1 MGRKVALIY
10 VTHAIHVFFYKQH
23 FYKQCQVEIGKKN
36 QAKIKQH
43 REAELLLLKIIRFL
57 QTHYHSQI
65 IGDVLKIYK
74 KQMHLFEWFI
84 WLTTTKRRLKM
95 KNRSHR
101 YDMNRP
107 RPRHGHTCTKYEMCL
122 SILMVICIKQH
133 LSNIWSSIH
142 EKVKQHWGW
151 VEKKACISRKYR
163 S

>member
-65 IGDVLKIYK
+65 IGDVLKNIQKTNASVWMIYMINDNK
-74 KQMHLFEWFI
+74 
-84 WLTTTKRRLKM
+84 
-95 KNRSHR
+95 
-101 YDMNRP
+101 
-107 RPRHGHTCTKYEMCL
+107 
-122 SILMVICIKQH
+122 
-133 LSNIWSSIH
+133 
-142 EKVKQHWGW
+142 
-151 VEKKACISRKYR
+151 KKAENEK
-163 S
+163 